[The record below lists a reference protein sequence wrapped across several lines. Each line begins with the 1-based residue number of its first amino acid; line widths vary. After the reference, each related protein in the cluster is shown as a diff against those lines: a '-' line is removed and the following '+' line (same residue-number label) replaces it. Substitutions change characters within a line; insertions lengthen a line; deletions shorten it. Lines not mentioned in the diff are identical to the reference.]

1 MPTHNRLGEIMCN
14 IIMFLIGAFG
24 YGLIEILWRGRTH
37 LSMLL
42 AGGICF
48 SFFAYLGQRLKKAN
62 LFIKALAG
70 SGFVTFIEL
79 IFGIIFNII
88 LKQNVWN
95 YSSRPLNFKGQ
106 ICLLYSLFWMVLSA
120 IFIPLAQKIN
130 KRLQNK

>member
-1 MPTHNRLGEIMCN
+1 MCK

-24 YGLIEILWRGRTH
+24 YGLVEVLWSRKTH
-37 LSMLL
+37 PSMLL

-48 SFFAYLGQRLKKAN
+48 SFFGYLGKKLKNAG

-79 IFGIIFNII
+79 IFGIFFNII

-95 YSSRPLNFKGQ
+95 YSSRPFNFKGQ
-106 ICLLYSLFWMVLSA
+106 ICLLYSFYWMVLSI
-120 IFIPLAQKIN
+120 IFIPLAQKVN
-130 KRLQNK
+130 NRLQNK